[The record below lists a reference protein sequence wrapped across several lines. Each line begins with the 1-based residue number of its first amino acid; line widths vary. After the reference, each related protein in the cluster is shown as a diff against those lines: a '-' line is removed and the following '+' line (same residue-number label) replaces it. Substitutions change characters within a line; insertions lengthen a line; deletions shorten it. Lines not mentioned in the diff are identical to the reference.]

1 MNVDIDNLFH
11 NQFHKY
17 YRLHLT
23 DSIFSFLYYLL
34 LIKKLVYITY
44 NAAILSFI
52 FHPNIYM
59 VQYLQS
65 FKLPHVL
72 HGAKY
77 LLLYI

>member
-1 MNVDIDNLFH
+1 MNVDIDN
-11 NQFHKY
+11 QFHQY

-23 DSIFSFLYYLL
+23 DSIFSFLYYF
-34 LIKKLVYITY
+34 IDKKLVYITY
-44 NAAILSFI
+44 NAVILSII
-52 FHPNIYM
+52 FRPNIYM
-59 VQYLQS
+59 VKYLHP